1 MTKKVQIKV
10 VLTEEEA
17 AAFRKK
23 LAASG
28 FSSLTALIR
37 NMIKMKPKNDRPC
50 AEYHAKK
57 LSEKQSTHV
66 EKQSTHVE

>member
-17 AAFRKK
+17 KAFRKK
-23 LAASG
+23 LADKG
-28 FSSLTALIR
+28 YLSLTDLIR
-37 NMIKMKPKNDRPC
+37 KMIKMEPKNDRPC

-57 LSEKQSTHV
+57 LSEKQSTPV
-66 EKQSTHVE
+66 E